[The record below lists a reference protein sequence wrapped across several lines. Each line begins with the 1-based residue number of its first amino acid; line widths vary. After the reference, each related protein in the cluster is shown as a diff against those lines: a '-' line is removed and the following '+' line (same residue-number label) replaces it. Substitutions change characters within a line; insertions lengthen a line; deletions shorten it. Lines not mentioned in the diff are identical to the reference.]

1 MPVIKH
7 RLLDLLIIVSLF
19 ITTVFIHP
27 FNEALGFYDEAFA
40 TLFSG
45 AILVMILSQRKIHL
59 YKEEIYVFYLLVFLT
74 VLGFLSNY
82 MTLPDNPTDI
92 RAIISDFIV
101 IIKCYLVY
109 FGIRLFNVFI
119 DSEWI
124 LKTVANLSIILFFIL
139 LIFVI
144 YDLAFVVYPRERRYG
159 LKSIELFFGHP
170 SRYSFVF
177 SFIFL
182 SLFSKY
188 INRKTWFLFIILAV
202 GLLSLRVKYFGF
214 VTLAFLIF
222 YFKDY
227 IKRIPRQQFFIY
239 AALLFLLFFILF
251 KERILMFFSIE
262 NLRMSWSRGVLLVK
276 SIDIGNDYFPWG
288 TGFGT
293 YAGYFSGEYYSWVYA
308 KYGIDKVWGITADN
322 PAFIADQF
330 WPMVLGQFGYF
341 GLLTYMLIMVAFI
354 FLFLKLLRHNSQ
366 HKPYAMVV
374 ALLAL
379 FLLIIDSTSD
389 AIFTQDRAV
398 SIFIM
403 LGLLVNTL
411 ATRKTKTSDE

>member
-7 RLLDLLIIVSLF
+7 RLLDFFILVSLF

-40 TLFSG
+40 AFFLG
-45 AILVMILSQRKIHL
+45 IIAVMILSQKKIHL

-74 VLGFLSNY
+74 FLGFLSNY
-82 MTLPDNPTDI
+82 MTQPDNPTDI

-124 LKTVANLSIILFFIL
+124 LKTVANLSIILFFVL

-239 AALLFLLFFILF
+239 AGLLFLLFFILF

-262 NLRMSWSRGVLLVK
+262 NLKMSWSRGILLVK
-276 SIDIGNDYFPWG
+276 SIDIGNDFFPWG

-293 YAGYFSGEYYSWVYA
+293 YASFFSGEYYSWVYA

-341 GLLTYMLIMVAFI
+341 GLLAYMLIMVAFI
-354 FLFLKLLRHNSQ
+354 FLFLKLLRYNSQ

-398 SIFIM
+398 SLFTLM
-403 LGLLVNTL
+403 GLLVNTL
-411 ATRKTKTSDE
+411 ATRKTETIDD